1 MEGVV
6 TMKARN
12 ILICFI
18 YKLLRV
24 FPIKKNK
31 IVISNYAGNGFG
43 DNGKYIAL
51 ELLKHSENYDIVWL
65 CRNLNE
71 RFPKGIRAVSYR
83 SLQSIYEQVT
93 AKVWIDNRRKAEYV
107 CKRNNQY
114 YIMTWHGG
122 IGPKKIEKEVE
133 NILGET
139 YVNAA
144 KNDSQMAD
152 LFLAESEFTYNRYKS
167 IFWYDGEV
175 LKCGCPREDILFQD
189 TSDLKT
195 KILRQMGIDRT
206 SHIFLYAPTF
216 RDNMTEKDLHI
227 YKRQWHDILETLS
240 KRFGGKWVG
249 FIRLHPNIAKLDK
262 KHRLAEDDVYDV
274 TDYPDMQELL
284 AVSDMVLTDYSSCVY
299 DFGLTRRPGFMLVD
313 DLEAY
318 KKERDFCIDLDIVPF
333 PIASSDEEL
342 IRTLKNFDDKG
353 YQQKLHKF
361 YDDFC
366 GLYPGGHA
374 SEVVADRIRKVIN
387 QKSK

>member
-1 MEGVV
+1 MWLKIF
-6 TMKARN
+6 TLRN
-12 ILICFI
+12 LF
-18 YKLLRV
+18 KLFRV
-24 FPIKKNK
+24 FPIQKNK
-31 IVISNYAGNGFG
+31 IAIVNFGGNGFG

-51 ELLKHSENYDIVWL
+51 ALLKKSPRYDIVWL
-65 CRNLNE
+65 CNNSNE
-71 RFPKGIRAVSYR
+71 KFPKGIRRVNYR
-83 SLQSIYEQVT
+83 WLRSIYEQVT
-93 AKVWIDNRRKAEYV
+93 AKVWIDNARKPEYV
-107 CKRNNQY
+107 CKRKGQY

-122 IGPKKIEKEVE
+122 IGPKKIEREVE
-133 NILGET
+133 EILNQS
-139 YVNAA
+139 YIKMA
-144 KNDSQMAD
+144 KHDSQMAD
-152 LFLAESEFTYNRYKS
+152 LFLAESDFSYNRYKS
-167 IFWYDGEV
+167 IFWYEGEV

-195 KILRQMGIDRT
+195 KILRQIGIDMT

-216 RDNMTEKDLHI
+216 RDNMTEKDLHV
-227 YKRQWHDILETLS
+227 YKRQWHDILDTLS

-262 KHRLAEDDVYDV
+262 NHSLAEASVYDV

-333 PIASSDEEL
+333 PIASTDEAL
-342 IRTLKNFDDKG
+342 IRILKNFDEKD

-361 YDDFC
+361 YDEYC

-374 SEVVADRIRKVIN
+374 SEIVADRIQRVIN
-387 QKSK
+387 DNWG

>member
-1 MEGVV
+1 
-6 TMKARN
+6 MKARSA
-12 ILICFI
+12 LLEAI
-18 YKLLRV
+18 YKIFSI
-24 FPIKKNK
+24 FPIKRNK
-31 IVISNYAGNGFG
+31 IVISNYGGKGFG

-51 ELLKHSENYDIVWL
+51 ELLKQDFKYDIVWL
-65 CRNLNE
+65 CRDINE
-71 RFPKGIRAVSYR
+71 RFPQGIRVVKFKT
-83 SLQSIYEQVT
+83 LKSIYEQVT
-93 AKVWIDNRRKAEYV
+93 AKVWIDNMRKAEYV
-107 CKRNNQY
+107 RKRNNQY

-167 IFWYDGEV
+167 IFWYEGEV

-195 KILRQMGIDRT
+195 KILRQIGIDMT

-216 RDNMTEKDLHI
+216 RDNMTEKDLHV
-227 YKRQWHDILETLS
+227 YKRQWHDILDTLS

-262 KHRLAEDDVYDV
+262 NHSLAEASVYDV

-333 PIASSDEEL
+333 PIASTDEAL
-342 IRTLKNFDDKG
+342 IRILKNFDEKD

-361 YDDFC
+361 YDEYC

-374 SEVVADRIRKVIN
+374 SEIVADRIQRVIN
-387 QKSK
+387 DNWG

>member
-1 MEGVV
+1 
-6 TMKARN
+6 MKARSA
-12 ILICFI
+12 LLEAI
-18 YKLLRV
+18 YKIFSI
-24 FPIKKNK
+24 FPIKRNK
-31 IVISNYAGNGFG
+31 IVISNYGGKGFG

-51 ELLKHSENYDIVWL
+51 ELLKQDFKYDIVWL
-65 CRNLNE
+65 CRDINE
-71 RFPKGIRAVSYR
+71 RFPQGIRVVKFKT
-83 SLQSIYEQVT
+83 LKSIYEQVT
-93 AKVWIDNRRKAEYV
+93 AKVWIDNMRKAEYV
-107 CKRNNQY
+107 RKRNNQY

-133 NILGET
+133 NILGKT

-152 LFLAESEFTYNRYKS
+152 LFLAESDFTYNRYKS

-189 TSDLKT
+189 VSELKT
-195 KILRQMGIDRT
+195 KILRQMGIDGA

-227 YKRQWHDILETLS
+227 YKRQWHEILDTLS

-249 FIRLHPNIAKLDK
+249 FIRLHPNISKLDK
-262 KHRLAEDDVYDV
+262 DHSLSEANVYDV

-318 KKERDFCIDLDIVPF
+318 KRERDLCMDLGIVPF
-333 PIASSDEEL
+333 PIASTDEEL
-342 IRTLKNFDDKG
+342 IRILKNFDEKG
-353 YQQKLHKF
+353 YQQKLHDF
-361 YDDFC
+361 YDDYC

-374 SEVVADRIRKVIN
+374 SEVVADRIREVIS
-387 QKSK
+387 QKP

>member
-1 MEGVV
+1 MWLKIF
-6 TMKARN
+6 TLRN
-12 ILICFI
+12 LF
-18 YKLLRV
+18 KLFRV
-24 FPIKKNK
+24 FPIQKNK
-31 IVISNYAGNGFG
+31 IAIVNYGGNGFG

-51 ELLKHSENYDIVWL
+51 ALLKKSPRYDIVWL
-65 CRNLNE
+65 CNNSNE
-71 RFPKGIRAVSYR
+71 KFPKGIRRVNYR
-83 SLQSIYEQVT
+83 WLRSIYEQVT
-93 AKVWIDNRRKAEYV
+93 AKVWIDNARKPEYV
-107 CKRNNQY
+107 CKRKGQY

-122 IGPKKIEKEVE
+122 IGPKKIEREVE
-133 NILGET
+133 EILNQS
-139 YVNAA
+139 YIKMA
-144 KNDSQMAD
+144 KHDSQMAD
-152 LFLAESEFTYNRYKS
+152 LFLAESDFSYNRYKS
-167 IFWYDGEV
+167 IFWYEGEV

-195 KILRQMGIDRT
+195 KILRQMGIERT

-216 RDNMTEKDLHI
+216 RDDMTEKDLYV
-227 YKRQWHDILETLS
+227 YKRQWHDILDTLS

-262 KHRLAEDDVYDV
+262 NHSLAEASVYDV

-333 PIASSDEEL
+333 PIASTDEAL
-342 IRTLKNFDDKG
+342 IRILKNFDEKD

-361 YDDFC
+361 YDEYC

-374 SEVVADRIRKVIN
+374 SEIVADRIQRVIN
-387 QKSK
+387 DNWG

>member
-1 MEGVV
+1 MWLKIF
-6 TMKARN
+6 TLRN
-12 ILICFI
+12 LF
-18 YKLLRV
+18 KLFRV
-24 FPIKKNK
+24 FPIQKNK
-31 IVISNYAGNGFG
+31 IAIVNYGGNGFG

-51 ELLKHSENYDIVWL
+51 ALLKKSPRYDIVWL
-65 CRNLNE
+65 CNNSNE
-71 RFPKGIRAVSYR
+71 KFPKGIRRVNYR
-83 SLQSIYEQVT
+83 WLRSIYEQVT
-93 AKVWIDNRRKAEYV
+93 AKVWIDNARKPEYV
-107 CKRNNQY
+107 CKRKGQY

-122 IGPKKIEKEVE
+122 IGPKKIEREVE
-133 NILGET
+133 EILNQS
-139 YVNAA
+139 YIKMA
-144 KNDSQMAD
+144 KHDSQMAD
-152 LFLAESEFTYNRYKS
+152 LFLAESDFSYNRYKS
-167 IFWYDGEV
+167 IFWYEGEV

-195 KILRQMGIDRT
+195 KILRQMGIERT

-216 RDNMTEKDLHI
+216 RDDMTEKDLHV
-227 YKRQWHDILETLS
+227 YKRQWHDILDTLS

-262 KHRLAEDDVYDV
+262 NHSLAEASVYDV

-333 PIASSDEEL
+333 PIASTDEAL
-342 IRTLKNFDDKG
+342 IRILKNFDEKD

-361 YDDFC
+361 YDEYC

-374 SEVVADRIRKVIN
+374 SEIVADRIQRVIN
-387 QKSK
+387 DNWG

>member
-1 MEGVV
+1 MWLKIF
-6 TMKARN
+6 TLRN
-12 ILICFI
+12 LF
-18 YKLLRV
+18 KLFRV
-24 FPIKKNK
+24 FPIQKNK
-31 IVISNYAGNGFG
+31 IAIVNFGGNGFG

-51 ELLKHSENYDIVWL
+51 ALLKKSPRYDIVWL
-65 CRNLNE
+65 CNNSNE
-71 RFPKGIRAVSYR
+71 KFPKGIRRVNYR
-83 SLQSIYEQVT
+83 WLRSIYEQVT
-93 AKVWIDNRRKAEYV
+93 AKVWIDNARKPEYV
-107 CKRNNQY
+107 CKRKGQY

-122 IGPKKIEKEVE
+122 IGPKKIEREVE
-133 NILGET
+133 EILNQS
-139 YVNAA
+139 YIKMA
-144 KNDSQMAD
+144 KQDSQMAD
-152 LFLAESEFTYNRYKS
+152 LFLAESDFSYNRYKS
-167 IFWYDGEV
+167 IFWYEGEV

-195 KILRQMGIDRT
+195 KILRQIGIDMT

-216 RDNMTEKDLHI
+216 RDNMTEKDLHV
-227 YKRQWHDILETLS
+227 YKRQWHDILDTLS

-262 KHRLAEDDVYDV
+262 NHSLAEASVYDV

-333 PIASSDEEL
+333 PIASTDEAL
-342 IRTLKNFDDKG
+342 IRILKNFDEKD

-361 YDDFC
+361 YDEYC

-374 SEVVADRIRKVIN
+374 SEIVADRIQRVIN
-387 QKSK
+387 DNWG

>member
-1 MEGVV
+1 MWLKIF
-6 TMKARN
+6 TLRN
-12 ILICFI
+12 LF
-18 YKLLRV
+18 KLFRV
-24 FPIKKNK
+24 FPIQKNK
-31 IVISNYAGNGFG
+31 IAIVNFGGNGFG

-51 ELLKHSENYDIVWL
+51 ALLKKSPRYDIVWL
-65 CRNLNE
+65 CNNSNE
-71 RFPKGIRAVSYR
+71 KFPKGIRRVNYR
-83 SLQSIYEQVT
+83 WLRSIYEQVT
-93 AKVWIDNRRKAEYV
+93 AKVWIDNARKPSYV
-107 CKRNNQY
+107 CKRKGQY

-122 IGPKKIEKEVE
+122 IGPKKIEREVE
-133 NILGET
+133 EILNQS
-139 YVNAA
+139 YIKMA
-144 KNDSQMAD
+144 KHDSQMAD
-152 LFLAESEFTYNRYKS
+152 LFLAESDFSYNRYKS
-167 IFWYDGEV
+167 IFWYEGEV

-195 KILRQMGIDRT
+195 KILRQIGIDMT

-216 RDNMTEKDLHI
+216 RDNMTEKDLHV
-227 YKRQWHDILETLS
+227 YKRQWHDILDTLS

-262 KHRLAEDDVYDV
+262 NHSLAEASVYDV

-333 PIASSDEEL
+333 PIASTDEAL
-342 IRTLKNFDDKG
+342 IRILKNFDEKD

-361 YDDFC
+361 YDEYC

-374 SEVVADRIRKVIN
+374 SEIVADRIQRVIN
-387 QKSK
+387 DNWG

>member
-1 MEGVV
+1 MWLKIF
-6 TMKARN
+6 TLRN
-12 ILICFI
+12 LF
-18 YKLLRV
+18 KLFRV
-24 FPIKKNK
+24 FPIQKNK
-31 IVISNYAGNGFG
+31 IAIVNFGGNGFG

-51 ELLKHSENYDIVWL
+51 ALLKKSPRYDIVWL
-65 CRNLNE
+65 CNNSNE
-71 RFPKGIRAVSYR
+71 KFPKGIRRVNYR
-83 SLQSIYEQVT
+83 WLRSIYEQVT
-93 AKVWIDNRRKAEYV
+93 AKVWIDNARKPEYV
-107 CKRNNQY
+107 CKRKGQY

-122 IGPKKIEKEVE
+122 IGPKKIEREVE
-133 NILGET
+133 EILNQS
-139 YVNAA
+139 YIKMA
-144 KNDSQMAD
+144 KHDSQMAD

-189 TSDLKT
+189 TSGLKT

-216 RDNMTEKDLHI
+216 RDNMTENDLHV
-227 YKRQWHDILETLS
+227 YKRQWHDILDTLS

-262 KHRLAEDDVYDV
+262 NHSLAEASVYDV

-333 PIASSDEEL
+333 PIASTDEAL
-342 IRTLKNFDDKG
+342 IRILKNFDEKD

-361 YDDFC
+361 YDEYC

-374 SEVVADRIRKVIN
+374 SEIVADRIQRVIN
-387 QKSK
+387 DNWG